1 MTAITTTNSSGFL
14 LAAPAIAGRLMRP
27 LVGMASRITL
37 AVAALRLVRAP
48 HQSRPAQV
56 IEAPSLPAAS
66 QKQAEPA
73 RLSAAIQWARLSDV
87 VSTAIA
93 GAKSAADLQSSATQQ
108 LDLAQYGLTTLMD
121 ELSAV
126 MSVPGRRERAQVY
139 RLEPVAAQPENQAL
153 AA

>member
-1 MTAITTTNSSGFL
+1 M
-14 LAAPAIAGRLMRP
+14 
-27 LVGMASRITL
+27 
-37 AVAALRLVRAP
+37 
-48 HQSRPAQV
+48 
-56 IEAPSLPAAS
+56 
-66 QKQAEPA
+66 
-73 RLSAAIQWARLSDV
+73 
-87 VSTAIA
+87 STAIA